1 MTADV
6 ISLLIPPGIQRDG
19 TVFDSPMYVDGIWVR
34 FQRKRPRKIGGY
46 NAMFLNAIEIS
57 RGMIMQSTQG
67 LNYVYSGSASYIQ
80 QWSTSNTAGIGFGP
94 TNVLTSSTADFT
106 ASANNLWQFDVG
118 NNISGS
124 GTQIVAHPGQNLST
138 IDSTVNTPVLSGAF
152 PGGALTKVGVFTV
165 SGAIGG
171 TGNTTF
177 TIAAANYLIDVGQ
190 SVTGGGLA
198 AGTTVTSSVVNGAVT
213 VVSLSAAGTAGA
225 QSLTFDNNISVSGG
239 AVMLYPY
246 LFVYG
251 NDGLVQNCSAGDF
264 NNWVAPDANAVN
276 ISAAKVVKGIALR
289 GGTASPSGLFWSLDQ
304 LTRISYAPT
313 PIGTSTQYW
322 RADIIST
329 QTSILSSQCVIEYD
343 GLIFW
348 IAVDRFM
355 VYNGVAQ
362 ELPNVT
368 NINFF
373 FDNLNY
379 SQRQKVWAAKVPR
392 WGEIWWFYPAG
403 SATECNNA
411 IIYNVREQVWYDA
424 GFAEGAKRSAGVFSE
439 VFRYPVWAD
448 NVANTDSKFTLWQH
462 EFGKDRQYL
471 TSVTALQSYYETN
484 CIGWVTGGPGQN
496 AVQGAN
502 RWMRLERVEPDFVQ
516 TGTMSITVIGAG
528 YADEPDSY
536 SDPYYF
542 EPSTYKIDMREQRR
556 EMRLRFESNTYNG
569 DYETGKVLLSVSVG
583 DERSTGNP

>member
-19 TVFDSPMYVDGIWVR
+19 TVFDSPMYVAGVWVR

-46 NAMFLNAIEIS
+46 NAIFLNAAEIS

-67 LNYVYSGSASYIQ
+67 LNYVYSGSASYVQ
-80 QWSTSNTAGIGFGP
+80 QWSTSNTSGIGNGP
-94 TNVLTSSTADFT
+94 TNILTSATADFT
-106 ASANNLWQFDVG
+106 VSANNLWQFDIG
-118 NNISGS
+118 NNLSGA
-124 GTQIVAHPGQNLST
+124 GIQIVAHPGQNLAA
-138 IDSTVNTPVLSGAF
+138 IDSTVNTPVLSGSF

-165 SGAIGG
+165 SGTIAGI
-171 TGNTTF
+171 NF

-190 SVTGGGLA
+190 SVTGGGLP
-198 AGTTVTSSVVNGAVT
+198 AGTTVASSTVSGSVT
-213 VVSLSAAGTAGA
+213 VVTLSAAGTAGA

-239 AVMLYPY
+239 VVMLYPY

-251 NDGLVQNCSAGDF
+251 NDGYVQNSSAGDF
-264 NNWVAPDANAVN
+264 DNWVAPDANNTN
-276 ISAAKVVKGIALR
+276 ISATKVIKGISLR

-304 LTRISYAPT
+304 LTRISYSPT
-313 PIGTSTQYW
+313 PIGSSTQYW
-322 RADIIST
+322 RSDIIST

-355 VYNGVAQ
+355 VYNGAAQ
-362 ELPNVT
+362 ELPNGV
-368 NINFF
+368 NLNFF

-403 SATECNNA
+403 DATECNNA
-411 IIYNVREQVWYDA
+411 IIYNVREQIWYDA
-424 GFAEGAKRSAGVFSE
+424 GFAPGAKRSAGVFSE
-439 VFRYPVWAD
+439 VFRYPIWAD
-448 NVANTDSKFTLWQH
+448 NVVNSAATFTLWQH
-462 EFGKDRQYL
+462 EFGKNQIYL
-471 TSVTALQSYYETN
+471 TTLDAIQSYYETN

-496 AVQGAN
+496 SIQGAN
-502 RWMRLERVEPDFVQ
+502 RWIRLERVEPDFVQ
-516 TGTMSITVIGAG
+516 VGEMSVTVIGAG
-528 YADEPDSY
+528 YADEVDTY

-542 EPSTYKIDMREQRR
+542 DQTTYKIDMREQVR

-583 DERSTGNP
+583 DERNTGNP